1 MNFRDRQATRI
12 FFLSSLRRAET
23 GQEAPLLQTMRFIGL
38 AALVLSVAACGG
50 GKHKHSPK
58 TQKEVW
64 QSQGFEAGL
73 KTSGAH

>member
-1 MNFRDRQATRI
+1 M
-12 FFLSSLRRAET
+12 
-23 GQEAPLLQTMRFIGL
+23 LQTMRFIGL

>member
-1 MNFRDRQATRI
+1 MSQAGRRPGYSFYPVSAERI
-12 FFLSSLRRAET
+12 LGRRP
-23 GQEAPLLQTMRFIGL
+23 PLLQTMRFIGL

-50 GKHKHSPK
+50 GKHKHPPK

-73 KTSGAH
+73 KTSATH